1 MSTSSHSSSSFIVLG
16 VALLACASVGYLAI
30 RAQSTA
36 TRLETRLAPQLD
48 TLAAHLARAQQQ
60 LDQLDLA
67 LAQATQA
74 TARTMLAA
82 VVPDGDQGMADSLV
96 ALEGS
101 VSRLEQLMDTA
112 GIEGAA
118 TNATA
123 DPTSLSAM
131 LDEYTQRK
139 TVQTLQQAMQKR
151 NAEQHETDKQ
161 KYGEELVTLYDKARF
176 RWGRGRGRGNN
187 NNQDRDAAIDE
198 LAKKYPDANAT
209 GMVLAERAVGSMFH
223 GNYADAEKY
232 YAQISNNRNFDNV
245 VTDWGMEAVPMLQY
259 NLARYYIDQN
269 RRGDAE
275 RLLDS
280 LEQKYPQSLLMTMG
294 RGRDHGPQTTA
305 SAAQELRQRLQR

>member
-101 VSRLEQLMDTA
+101 VSRLE
-112 GIEGAA
+112 
-118 TNATA
+118 
-123 DPTSLSAM
+123 
-131 LDEYTQRK
+131 
-139 TVQTLQQAMQKR
+139 
-151 NAEQHETDKQ
+151 
-161 KYGEELVTLYDKARF
+161 
-176 RWGRGRGRGNN
+176 
-187 NNQDRDAAIDE
+187 
-198 LAKKYPDANAT
+198 
-209 GMVLAERAVGSMFH
+209 
-223 GNYADAEKY
+223 
-232 YAQISNNRNFDNV
+232 
-245 VTDWGMEAVPMLQY
+245 
-259 NLARYYIDQN
+259 
-269 RRGDAE
+269 
-275 RLLDS
+275 
-280 LEQKYPQSLLMTMG
+280 
-294 RGRDHGPQTTA
+294 
-305 SAAQELRQRLQR
+305 